1 MIILYHQLLRFFFF
15 AACNDIF
22 LINSMLMLIV
32 AVGHELGVENV
43 DFGGRVIME
52 LQVVLKL
59 RGGDRDHLLL
69 VFGVKSGRLLLVQQ
83 GYLFSSDLIILC
95 ALMITFRKLIS
106 ALL

>member
-1 MIILYHQLLRFFFF
+1 M
-15 AACNDIF
+15 
-22 LINSMLMLIV
+22 MTMLIV
-32 AVGHELGVENV
+32 AVGHELGVENI
-43 DFGGRVIME
+43 DFGGRVIVD
-52 LQVVLKL
+52 LQVVLQL

>member
-1 MIILYHQLLRFFFF
+1 
-15 AACNDIF
+15 
-22 LINSMLMLIV
+22 MLIV

-52 LQVVLKL
+52 LQVVLQL

-83 GYLFSSDLIILC
+83 GDLFSSDLIILC